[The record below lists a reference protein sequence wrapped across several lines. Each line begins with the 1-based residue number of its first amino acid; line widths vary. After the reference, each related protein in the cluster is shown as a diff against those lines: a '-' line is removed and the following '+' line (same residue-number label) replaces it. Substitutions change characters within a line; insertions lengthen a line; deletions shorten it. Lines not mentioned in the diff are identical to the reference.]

1 MFQYVPTIFL
11 YNSSKNVST
20 SITYSYVIFIHII
33 VLIIVW
39 EYVYIMIKKYY
50 YFEKYKQ
57 GIELRI
63 IIIYVKYTNNCNI
76 RNIKQYFLYILM
88 KINCF
93 QKSYIIKNC
102 KKMNN
107 ETVFQS

>member
-1 MFQYVPTIFL
+1 MRVCIYYDQKIL
-11 YNSSKNVST
+11 
-20 SITYSYVIFIHII
+20 
-33 VLIIVW
+33 
-39 EYVYIMIKKYY
+39 Y

-76 RNIKQYFLYILM
+76 RTIKQYFLYILM

-93 QKSYIIKNC
+93 QKSYIIKNR